1 MSLNNVVM
9 GEGYVPAYQI
19 SSTPFITSS
28 LVAFGET
35 VRVNF
40 DTVTRFFTVKNN
52 GATTSV
58 VAIAFTENGLKTAN
72 SNFFVLSGSET
83 FSAEIRTDRIFIS
96 GSAGSSNVSI
106 LAGLTQV
113 PVKNFYTITGSN
125 GFGSVG

>member
-28 LVAFGET
+28 IIALGAT
-35 VRVNF
+35 ARVNF

-52 GATTSV
+52 GAATSV
-58 VAIAFTENGLKTAN
+58 IAVAFTQNGLKTAN
-72 SNFFVLSGSET
+72 SNFFVLSGTET
-83 FSAEIRTDRIFIS
+83 FTSEIRTDRLFIS
-96 GSAGSSNVSI
+96 GVAGSSSFSI

-113 PVKNFYTITGSN
+113 PVKNFYIITGSN

>member
-1 MSLNNVVM
+1 MSLNNIVM

-19 SSTPFITSS
+19 SATPFVTSS
-28 LVAFGET
+28 LVALGAT
-35 VRVNF
+35 TRINF

-52 GATTSV
+52 GAATSV
-58 VAIAFTENGLKTAN
+58 VAVAFTENGLKTAN

-83 FSAEIRTDRIFIS
+83 FTAEIRTDRLFIS
-96 GSAGSSNVSI
+96 GAAGSSNVSI

>member
-28 LVAFGET
+28 FVALGAT

-52 GATTSV
+52 GAATSV

-72 SNFFVLSGSET
+72 SNFFVLSGSEI

>member
-83 FSAEIRTDRIFIS
+83 FTAEIRTDRIFIS

>member
-28 LVAFGET
+28 LVAFGAT

-58 VAIAFTENGLKTAN
+58 VSIAFTENGLKTAN

-83 FSAEIRTDRIFIS
+83 FTAEIRTDRIFIS
-96 GSAGSSNVSI
+96 GSEGSSNVSI